1 MRALVAVSVIF
12 ILFGCTVNDQQTGD
26 FLVTLK
32 NEIKKKD
39 HYDQQKERRISQ
51 LKRQL
56 DALQECDYPEQYLL
70 CDRLYKEYKDFVFDS
85 AHTYTKKL
93 ILLSSKM
100 NDRSKY
106 DESKI
111 KLGTIQL
118 SWGMFKETFDE
129 LREIDVNLLPD
140 SIKLR
145 YYELKSRTYTNLA
158 LYNTDEFYSPVNQME
173 SIKALKSAFLLTRS
187 GSYER
192 LKYTASLLQTENQ
205 NKKAESYYRQVIN
218 NPKFSYHQ
226 RAMAAHDLSNLS
238 EPTAQIKLITLA
250 AIYDI
255 RSSTKET
262 LAMFT
267 LGRIFFEQGKLSD
280 AELLLNEAAA
290 QANFY
295 GNKLHSV
302 EISATLTLVAGKK
315 LSRLL
320 TQMIFLLILAIIGT
334 GALFVIVYRRLK
346 EVRLREIIVK
356 ERNEHLDKINKKL
369 SEDASIKEAY
379 IGYFFKVISAYIL
392 KLEPIKRQT
401 ERGVK
406 MKNEKELLQIASDID
421 IKRERNT
428 LFFTFDSIF
437 LKLFPNFINAFNS
450 LLRPEDQIWPKRH
463 EVLNTNLRIFA
474 LMRLGIKD
482 NKTIAA
488 ILENTISTIYTYK
501 VRIKAK
507 ALIPA
512 DEFEKTIMEINFV
525 ESAEYDS
532 SL

>member
-1 MRALVAVSVIF
+1 M
-12 ILFGCTVNDQQTGD
+12 
-26 FLVTLK
+26 
-32 NEIKKKD
+32 
-39 HYDQQKERRISQ
+39 
-51 LKRQL
+51 
-56 DALQECDYPEQYLL
+56 
-70 CDRLYKEYKDFVFDS
+70 
-85 AHTYTKKL
+85 
-93 ILLSSKM
+93 
-100 NDRSKY
+100 
-106 DESKI
+106 
-111 KLGTIQL
+111 
-118 SWGMFKETFDE
+118 
-129 LREIDVNLLPD
+129 
-140 SIKLR
+140 
-145 YYELKSRTYTNLA
+145 
-158 LYNTDEFYSPVNQME
+158 
-173 SIKALKSAFLLTRS
+173 LTRS

-238 EPTAQIKLITLA
+238 EPAEQVKLITLA

-315 LSRLL
+315 LNRLL

-334 GALFVIVYRRLK
+334 GVLSVIVYRRLK

-379 IGYFFKVISAYIL
+379 IGYFFKVISGYIL
-392 KLEPIKRQT
+392 RLERIKRQT
-401 ERGVK
+401 ERGLK
-406 MKNEKELLQIASDID
+406 MKNEKELLQMASDID